1 MHNGVHRFNV
11 ALRILKIFLVR
22 VSVMVNI
29 RIFFVKWQR
38 AYSLYDLTLAVQ
50 IALRIIDTARHTNGV
65 VQTKKCT
72 ACRV

>member
-1 MHNGVHRFNV
+1 
-11 ALRILKIFLVR
+11 
-22 VSVMVNI
+22 MVNI
-29 RIFFVKWQR
+29 RIFFVKWHR